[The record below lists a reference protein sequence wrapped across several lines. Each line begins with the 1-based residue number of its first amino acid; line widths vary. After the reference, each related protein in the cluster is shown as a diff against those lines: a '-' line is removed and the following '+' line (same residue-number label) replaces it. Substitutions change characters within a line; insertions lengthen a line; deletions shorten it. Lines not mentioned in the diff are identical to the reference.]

1 MNFSRLSILFAGVIL
16 LSACVSNVKVNN
28 ANDPIV
34 GNVNGENIRFSEI
47 YHQFYKSSIRA
58 DVNSDELSEKQEI
71 IDFLP
76 LYIDYKA
83 KLASARDAGYFS
95 DLEILAELE
104 QYESQTAF
112 PYWLENK
119 IKDQLL
125 DEMYVRSREEL
136 NASHIL
142 INLPT
147 NATPTDTLNAWNTL
161 ILARSKALN
170 GENFDSLSVVYSS
183 SQQGRSMGG
192 DLGYFSAGWAIKDF
206 EDVAYGLEVNQ
217 ISMPFRTQFGYHIIK
232 LKERRATSPDR
243 HLSHVFFRVSN
254 DNQIDDVI
262 EAASV
267 AYQEYKSGQIDW
279 SNMVQNYTQDAQSGP
294 LDGRIGW
301 VNHGRYDPR
310 FTDVVMAISEEGEVT
325 EPFYSGYGVHIVR
338 LDSIKAPLSEQS
350 IRSELM
356 TRLQNLPRYRE
367 NRQFTLQNI
376 RSAGN
381 EYMNIEAINAFEEAI
396 SRNPGR
402 PYSAIEWNSDLIE
415 SNMYRINNE
424 WYTIGDYLEWLR
436 NNSDGTV
443 TNNYHYSNRNLFYN
457 SVAEKHVIPITKEV
471 FPAFAQLSTEYL
483 NGLVI
488 FKISEDSVWNYSKMD
503 STTIR
508 SMYDANPEAYR
519 FEDRYFIQRFSSSSD
534 STLSLAKELL
544 RSGLPIDSL
553 RTKLTGIVIRED
565 VVNDMTQDPYYNLR
579 AIHAGGQSEI
589 FPFRNRPT
597 FLYLDRVEPSRTMEF
612 DEAYFRIV
620 SEYQP
625 IREEQWLNSIRNK
638 YNVTLYPER
647 ITVDLY
653 RIHTNTP

>member
-1 MNFSRLSILFAGVIL
+1 MNLSRLSILFVGFIL
-16 LSACVSNVKVNN
+16 LTSCATNGKVNN
-28 ANDPIV
+28 ANDPVV
-34 GNVNGENIRFSEI
+34 GTVNGESIRFSEI
-47 YHQFYKSSIRA
+47 YYQFYKSSIRA
-58 DVNSDELSEKQEI
+58 EVDADEASETQEI

-83 KLASARDAGYFS
+83 KLALAKDAGYFG
-95 DLEILAELE
+95 DQEILDELE
-104 QYESQTAF
+104 QYESQTAY
-112 PYWLENK
+112 PYWLENR

-125 DEMYVRSREEL
+125 DEMYVRSKVEL

-142 INLPT
+142 INLPA
-147 NATPTDTLNAWNTL
+147 NATPADTLNAWNTL
-161 ILARSKALN
+161 IEARGKAIN
-170 GENFDSLSVVYSS
+170 GERFDSLSVVYSS
-183 SQQGRSMGG
+183 TQQGRSMGG

-206 EDVAYGLEVNQ
+206 EDVAYGLDVDQ

-232 LKERRATSPDR
+232 LKERRPTSQDH
-243 HLSHVFFRVSN
+243 HLSHVFFRVPN
-254 DNQIDDVI
+254 DDQIEDVI
-262 EAASV
+262 EAANV
-267 AYQEYKSGQIDW
+267 AYQEFKTGQIDW
-279 SNMVQNYTQDAQSGP
+279 SNMVQNYSQDPQSGP

-310 FTDVVMAISEEGEVT
+310 FTDVVMALSIDGEVT

-338 LDSIKAPLSEQS
+338 LDSIKATLSEQN
-350 IRSELM
+350 IRAELM

-381 EYMNIEAINAFEEAI
+381 EYMNNDAINAFELAI
-396 SRNPGR
+396 SNNPGR
-402 PYSAIEWNSDLIE
+402 PYSAIEWSSDLIG
-415 SNMYRINNE
+415 SNMYRIHNE
-424 WYTIGDYLEWLR
+424 WYTIKDYLEWLK

-443 TNNYHYSNRNLFYN
+443 TNNYHYSNRELFYN
-457 SVAEKHVIPITKEV
+457 SVAEKHVIPITKDV

-508 SMYDANPEAYR
+508 NMYDANPEAYR
-519 FEDRYFIQRFSSSSD
+519 FDDRYFIQRFSSSSD
-534 STLSLAKELL
+534 STLSFAKELL
-544 RSGLPIDSL
+544 RSGITVDSL

-565 VVNDMTQDPYYNLR
+565 VVNDMSQEPYNNLR
-579 AIHAGGQSEI
+579 DIYAGGQSDI
-589 FPFRNRPT
+589 FQFRNRPT
-597 FLYLDRVEPSRTMEF
+597 FLFLNRVEPSRTMEF

-625 IREEQWLNSIRNK
+625 IREEQWLNTIRSK
-638 YNVTLYPER
+638 YNVTTYPDR
-647 ITVDLY
+647 ITLDLY
-653 RIHTNTP
+653 RIHSNTP